1 MSTASYPVT
10 ILGTGSSVPL
20 RVVSNEEL
28 SRTVDTSDEWI
39 VSRTGIRERRIAQDD
54 ETTSEMGA
62 RACAA
67 AIAAAGLA
75 PRDIDAVIA
84 CTMTPDMP
92 FPSTA
97 CLIQQK
103 LGLPKRAAFDIQAA
117 CSGFVYGLEVATSL
131 IQAGLHRHIL
141 LVGAERLSSIIDWK
155 DRSTCVLFGD
165 GAGAVILGRGPSH
178 DSGVIGVR
186 TGADGSDAHLLY
198 MPGGG
203 SSVPA
208 SVDSVSTGQHFL
220 RMNGRVIFK
229 HAILVMEE
237 IARDL
242 LREHGVLTR
251 EIDIVIPHQANL
263 RILDTLADRLE
274 IPMEKFFV
282 NLDRYGNT
290 SAASIPIA
298 LDEASRG
305 GRLRPGQLVLLLAF
319 GAGLT
324 WGAALVRWHGNK

>member
-10 ILGTGSSVPL
+10 ILGTGSSVPA
-20 RVVSNEEL
+20 RIVSNEEL
-28 SRTVDTSDEWI
+28 SRTVATSDEWI
-39 VSRTGIRERRIAQDD
+39 ASRTGIRERRIAQDD

-62 RACAA
+62 RAAAA
-67 AIAAAGLA
+67 AIAASGITTQ
-75 PRDIDAVIA
+75 DIDAVLA

-103 LGLPKRAAFDIQAA
+103 LGLPRRTAFDIQAA
-117 CSGFVYGLEVATSL
+117 CSGFIYGLEVAASL
-131 IQAGLHRHIL
+131 IQAGVHRHVL
-141 LVGAERLSSIIDWK
+141 LIGSERLSSIIDWK

-165 GAGAVILGRGPSH
+165 GAGAVVLGRGPSH
-178 DSGVIGVR
+178 DSGVLGVR
-186 TGADGSDAHLLY
+186 TGADGSDAQLLY

-203 SSVPA
+203 STLPA
-208 SVDSVSTGQHFL
+208 TADSVASGQHFL
-220 RMNGRVIFK
+220 RMNGREVYK

-242 LREHGVLTR
+242 LHEHGVLTH
-251 EIDIVIPHQANL
+251 EIDLVIPHQANL

-298 LDEASRG
+298 IDEAARG
-305 GRLRPGQLVLLLAF
+305 GRLRPGQLVLFLAF